1 MIRIG
6 RTVINPDKVIKVTR
20 DGDRKHVRVEMEGGV
35 TVTYVKYAEAAWKYF
50 KSVATTIPGGSPE
63 TVCGMEA
70 NED

>member
-6 RTVINPDKVIKVTR
+6 RTMINQDKVIKVTR
-20 DGDRKHVRVEMEGGV
+20 DGARHHVRVEMEGGV

-50 KSVATTIPGGSPE
+50 KSVATTIPGGSPD
-63 TVCGMEA
+63 TVCGMED